1 VQINA
6 IAPGPVDGERLKGVG
21 SRPGL
26 FERRG
31 RLILENK
38 RLNAVHAAVVKALRC
53 GQRVEALL
61 SRLATNDV
69 AAMAMDGDALCEL
82 AVARHKDRTDDCTW
96 GSYLI
101 TEAIAERLTHRLR
114 MGGAFLDSVEWQTRS
129 DHTWLTR
136 LPPDDQP
143 WLPPKTIQEEA
154 AKVRNGVLSLL
165 HLGKMP
171 TETEVALATVYFLA
185 DRAVSG
191 ETFMPSG
198 GLSLERSNTERELFG
213 SAKRERLD
221 MMRGRTVWLIGEHLV
236 EYLAEA
242 SRQLVQ
248 ECHVGRIVLL
258 VRTEEGASAMR
269 AAMRDIPPD
278 LWHTSVIGDDLEAG
292 LDAALLQHG
301 YPTTIVSTPF
311 VPLPD
316 QLFPSAKSPDAPS
329 LSPED
334 FRQMVQDN
342 LTHQFRVARK
352 ASLID
357 GTQLVLVS
365 PDVPEGSDRSGARF
379 ALANFVK
386 TSLHAFTATLAVE
399 NERLVHDVPVNQIN
413 LTRRARSEEPRD
425 QAEHQEEVKRF
436 GRAVLLAGAPLPDAG
451 DSRYRS
457 RIYRGMAIT
466 V

>member
-1 VQINA
+1 M
-6 IAPGPVDGERLKGVG
+6 DSE
-21 SRPGL
+21 
-26 FERRG
+26 
-31 RLILENK
+31 
-38 RLNAVHAAVVKALRC
+38 
-53 GQRVEALL
+53 
-61 SRLATNDV
+61 ATNELRTV
-69 AAMAMDGDALCEL
+69 AL
-82 AVARHKDRTDDCTW
+82 AAHKERSDDCSW
-96 GSYLI
+96 GSYLLNVDI
-101 TEAIAERLTHRLR
+101 GERLIGRLR
-114 MGGAFLDSVEWQTRS
+114 LGGCFLGLPEWQSRS
-129 DHTWLTR
+129 GLGWLAR
-136 LPPDDQP
+136 VPPDDQP
-143 WLPPKTIQEEA
+143 YLPPRTVQDEA

-185 DRAVSG
+185 DRAVTG

-198 GLSLERSNTERELFG
+198 GLTLERSITERELFG

-242 SRQLVQ
+242 ARQLVT
-248 ECHVGRIVLL
+248 ECQVGRVVVLT
-258 VRTEEGASAMR
+258 RSDAGSAAVR
-269 AAMRDIPPD
+269 AALRDIPPD
-278 LWHTSVIGDDLEAG
+278 LLHTAAVGDDVEG
-292 LDAALLQHG
+292 GIDAALTRHG

-316 QLFPSAKSPDAPS
+316 VLFPGAGEPDGPS

-357 GTQLVLVS
+357 GCQLVLVS
-365 PDVPEGSDRSGARF
+365 PDVPAGSDKSGAGF
-379 ALANFVK
+379 ALANFIK
-386 TSLHAFTATLAVE
+386 TTMHAFTATLAVE

-413 LTRRARSEEPRD
+413 LTRRARGEEPRNA
-425 QAEHQEEVKRF
+425 AEHMEEVKRF
-436 GRAVLLAGAPLPDAG
+436 GRAVLLAGAPLPDAE